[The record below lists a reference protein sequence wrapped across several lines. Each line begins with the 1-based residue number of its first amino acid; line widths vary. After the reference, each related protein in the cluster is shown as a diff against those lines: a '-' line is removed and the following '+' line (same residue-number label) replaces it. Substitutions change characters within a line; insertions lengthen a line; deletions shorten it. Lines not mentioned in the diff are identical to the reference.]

1 MSLEETISWFVFVE
15 GQRHGP
21 VQNERLIAFLESH
34 TAPHDESHPAPPV
47 YVWRE
52 GYADWQLASGIPELA
67 LPPPLPQVATELA
80 AGPPPAAPIEL
91 PATRAATSRKLI
103 WSGVG
108 ATIGLLMSLPGL
120 FIGGDARL
128 SGPSFLVGYVLGG
141 VLLCGVIGL
150 VAGAIADRSHG
161 RHKRP
166 PVAPEHSAG
175 RRNIVARHWRG
186 DLPLW
191 ASYWLVVWLGNIAFA
206 ILGLGIA
213 KAFRAESGYN
223 PTNIFT
229 VIVLTWSSLVVVVTW
244 QLVGV
249 WRSANRYAQARA
261 RAGLGALWARLA
273 QAAVILGAI
282 GNFATFTREGA
293 PQLVEVSGMAFRND
307 PDVPDY
313 AIRVMRD
320 GTEAEIVGGFKFGLT
335 EDFVKIL
342 SASRQISVVHL
353 DSIGGRLGE
362 GEKMFKLI
370 RDRGLNTYVSSKCLS
385 ACTLAFAGGRERFLH
400 RDASLGF
407 HKGTF
412 PGVREGDFD
421 SIQRNVF
428 RSAGFDETF
437 IAEALSTPHNEMW
450 RPSPQALV
458 RAKVVTAIAD
468 GTKFAFSGLGA
479 DLSKERVGKVLAN
492 ALPVFDTIRTR
503 FPDQYDALAEEYY
516 KNLVKGKTEAETI
529 DALRGKLMPFIRTLL
544 PLADDDV
551 LMDYNR
557 LLQDQYREL
566 SAKDPSRCY
575 AYASGEDSRANF
587 SSELSKRLLQQELA
601 LNERAVKTAAKRE
614 QVDKNRI
621 EALWRRVH
629 TQMSASGVTTADWT
643 LFETRSVPKPSHA
656 RYCTIATIF
665 VREVGKLPQIEAAIL
680 MREILRPTTP

>member
-1 MSLEETISWFVFVE
+1 MPLEEKIISWFVFVE

-21 VQNERLIAFLESH
+21 VRSERLIAFLESH
-34 TAPHDESHPAPPV
+34 TASHDESHPAPPV

-52 GYADWQLASGIPELA
+52 GFTDWRLASDIPELA
-67 LPPPLPQVATELA
+67 LPPPPPQA
-80 AGPPPAAPIEL
+80 AAPPPAAPIEL
-91 PATRAATSRKLI
+91 RATHAGTSRKLI
-103 WSGVG
+103 WSGIG
-108 ATIGLLMSLPGL
+108 ATIGLLMSLARL
-120 FIGGDARL
+120 LIGGDARL
-128 SGPSFLVGYVLGG
+128 SEPSFLVGYVLGG

-150 VAGAIADRSHG
+150 IAAVIADRSAG
-161 RHKRP
+161 RQKP
-166 PVAPEHSAG
+166 PIAPEPSSG
-175 RRNIVARHWRG
+175 RSNIVARHWRG

-206 ILGLGIA
+206 ILGVAIA
-213 KAFRAESGYN
+213 RAFRAESGYN
-223 PTNIFT
+223 PTNIFA
-229 VIVLTWSSLVVVVTW
+229 VIVLTWLSLVVVVTW

-249 WRSANRYAQARA
+249 WRSANKYARTRA
-261 RAGLGALWARLA
+261 RAGLGAFWGRLA
-273 QAAVILGAI
+273 QTAVILGAI
-282 GNFATFTREGA
+282 GNFATFMREGA
-293 PQLVEVSGMAFRND
+293 PQVVEVSGMAFRND
-307 PDVPDY
+307 PDVPDF

-335 EDFVKIL
+335 EDFMKIL

-437 IAEALSTPHNEMW
+437 IVEALSTPHNEMW
-450 RPSPQALV
+450 RPSPPALM

-468 GTKFAFSGLGA
+468 GSKFAFSGLGA
-479 DLSKERVGKVLAN
+479 DLSKERIGKVLAN

-516 KNLVKGKTEAETI
+516 HNLVKGKTEAETI
-529 DALRGKLMPFIRTLL
+529 EALRGKLMPFIRTLL
-544 PLADDDV
+544 PLADDEV
-551 LMDYNR
+551 LIDYNR

-587 SSELSKRLLQQELA
+587 SGELSKRLLQQELA

-614 QVDKNRI
+614 QVDTNRI

-629 TQMSASGVTTADWT
+629 TQMSAGGVTTADWT
-643 LFETRSVPKPSHA
+643 LFETRRVPKASHA

-680 MREILRPTTP
+680 MREILRPATP

>member
-21 VQNERLIAFLESH
+21 VQSERVVAFLESH

-52 GYADWQLASGIPELA
+52 SFTEWRLASDVPELA
-67 LPPPLPQVATELA
+67 LPPPPPNMATAQVAAET
-80 AGPPPAAPIEL
+80 PVAPIEL
-91 PATRAATSRKLI
+91 PTARAAVSRKLI
-103 WSGVG
+103 WSAIG
-108 ATIGLLMSLPGL
+108 ATVGLLMALPRL
-120 FIGGDARL
+120 LIGDARH
-128 SGPSFLVGYVLGG
+128 SDPSLFLVGYVLAG
-141 VLLCGVIGL
+141 VFLCGLIGL
-150 VAGAIADRSHG
+150 VAGWIADRSDSRHQQPPIAPSSG
-161 RHKRP
+161 RN
-166 PVAPEHSAG
+166 
-175 RRNIVARHWRG
+175 NIVARHWRG
-186 DLPLW
+186 ELPLW
-191 ASYWLVVWLGNIAFA
+191 ASYWLVVWLGNIGFA
-206 ILGLGIA
+206 LLGLGIA
-213 KAFRAESGYN
+213 RAFKAESGYN
-223 PTNIFT
+223 PTNIFA
-229 VIVLTWSSLVVVVTW
+229 VIVLTWSSLVVVVSW

-249 WRSANRYAQARA
+249 WRSANKYAQTRA
-261 RAGLGALWARLA
+261 HAGLGAFWGRLA

-282 GNFATFTREGA
+282 GNLATFAREGA

-320 GTEAEIVGGFKFGLT
+320 GTEAEIVGGFKFGMT

-362 GEKMFKLI
+362 GEKMYKLI

-412 PGVREGDFD
+412 PGVRECDFE

-437 IAEALSTPHNEMW
+437 IVEALSTPHNEMW

-492 ALPVFDTIRTR
+492 ALPVFNTIRTR

-516 KNLVKGKTEAETI
+516 NNLVKGKTEAETI

-551 LMDYNR
+551 LVDYNR

-587 SSELSKRLLQQELA
+587 SGELSKRLLQQELA
-601 LNERAVKTAAKRE
+601 LNERAVKTAGKRE
-614 QVDKNRI
+614 AIDKNRI

-629 TQMSASGVTTADWT
+629 TQMSASGVTNADWT
-643 LFETRSVPKPSHA
+643 LFETRRVAKPSHA
-656 RYCTIATIF
+656 RYCQIATIF

-680 MREILRPTTP
+680 MREILRPSATP

>member
-1 MSLEETISWFVFVE
+1 MRLEETISWFVFVE

-21 VQNERLIAFLESH
+21 VQSERLVAFLESH
-34 TAPHDESHPAPPV
+34 TASHDASHPAPPV

-52 GYADWQLASGIPELA
+52 GFAEWRLASDIPELA
-67 LPPPLPQVATELA
+67 LPPPLPEVIAER
-80 AGPPPAAPIEL
+80 PPAAPIAL
-91 PATRAATSRKLI
+91 PAARAAMSRKLI
-103 WSGVG
+103 WSAIG
-108 ATIGLLMSLPGL
+108 ATIGLLMSLPRL
-120 FIGGDARL
+120 LIGSDARL
-128 SGPSFLVGYVLGG
+128 SDPSFLVGYILGG
-141 VLLCGVIGL
+141 VMLCGLIGL
-150 VAGAIADRSHG
+150 IAGAIADRTHG
-161 RHKRP
+161 RKQQP
-166 PVAPEHSAG
+166 PIAPVPSSG

-186 DLPLW
+186 ELPLW

-206 ILGLGIA
+206 ILGIAIA

-223 PTNIFT
+223 PTNIFA
-229 VIVLTWSSLVVVVTW
+229 VIVLTWSILVVVVTW

-261 RAGLGALWARLA
+261 RVGLGAFWGRLA

-282 GNFATFTREGA
+282 GNLATFVREGA
-293 PQLVEVSGMAFRND
+293 PQVVEVSGMAFRND

-479 DLSKERVGKVLAN
+479 DLSKDRVGKVLAN

-503 FPDQYDALAEEYY
+503 FPEQYEALAEEYY
-516 KNLVKGKTEAETI
+516 NNLVNGKTEAETI
-529 DALRGKLMPFIRTLL
+529 EALRGKLMPFIRTLL

-551 LMDYNR
+551 LVDYNR
-557 LLQDQYREL
+557 LLQNQYREL

-575 AYASGEDSRANF
+575 MYASGEDTRANF
-587 SSELSKRLLQQELA
+587 SGELSKAVLQQELS

-614 QVDKNRI
+614 PPDKRLI
-621 EALWRRVH
+621 
-629 TQMSASGVTTADWT
+629 
-643 LFETRSVPKPSHA
+643 
-656 RYCTIATIF
+656 
-665 VREVGKLPQIEAAIL
+665 
-680 MREILRPTTP
+680 

>member
-21 VQNERLIAFLESH
+21 VQSERVVAFLESH

-52 GYADWQLASGIPELA
+52 GFTDWQLASDIPELA
-67 LPPPLPQVATELA
+67 LPPPPPQNAPKVVTE
-80 AGPPPAAPIEL
+80 PPAAPIEV
-91 PATRAATSRKLI
+91 PTARAAMSRKLL
-103 WSGVG
+103 WSAIG
-108 ATIGLLMSLPGL
+108 ATVGLLMALPRL
-120 FIGGDARL
+120 LIGDARH
-128 SGPSFLVGYVLGG
+128 SDPSLFLVGYVLAG
-141 VLLCGVIGL
+141 VSLCGVIGFI
-150 VAGAIADRSHG
+150 AGWIADRTHVG
-161 RHKRP
+161 HEQP
-166 PVAPEHSAG
+166 PVAPKPFFG
-175 RRNIVARHWRG
+175 RRNIVTRHWRG
-186 DLPLW
+186 ELPLW
-191 ASYWLVVWLGNIAFA
+191 ASYWLVVWLGNIGFA
-206 ILGLGIA
+206 LLGLGIA

-223 PTNIFT
+223 PTNIFA
-229 VIVLTWSSLVVVVTW
+229 VIVLTWSTLVVVVTW

-249 WRSANRYAQARA
+249 WRAANKYAHERA
-261 RAGLGALWARLA
+261 RVGLGAFWGRLA
-273 QAAVILGAI
+273 QVAVILGGI
-282 GNFATFTREGA
+282 GNLATFTREGA

-362 GEKMFKLI
+362 GEKMYKLI

-437 IAEALSTPHNEMW
+437 IVEALSTPHNEMW

-492 ALPVFDTIRTR
+492 ALPVFNTIRTR

-516 KNLVKGKTEAETI
+516 NNLVKGKTEAETI

-551 LMDYNR
+551 LVDYNR
-557 LLQDQYREL
+557 LLQDQYHEL

-575 AYASGEDSRANF
+575 AYASGEDSRASF

-614 QVDKNRI
+614 AVDKNRI

-629 TQMSASGVTTADWT
+629 TQMSASGVTNADWT
-643 LFETRSVPKPSHA
+643 LFETRRVAKPSHA

-680 MREILRPTTP
+680 MREILRPAAP

>member
-1 MSLEETISWFVFVE
+1 MPLEETISWFVFVE

-21 VQNERLIAFLESH
+21 VQTERLIAFLESH

-52 GYADWQLASGIPELA
+52 GFTEWRLASDIPELA
-67 LPPPLPQVATELA
+67 LPPPPPQVGPELATE
-80 AGPPPAAPIEL
+80 PPAVAQIAL
-91 PATRAATSRKLI
+91 PAARAATSRKLI
-103 WSGVG
+103 WSGIG
-108 ATIGLLMSLPGL
+108 ATIGLLMALPRL
-120 FIGGDARL
+120 LIGDARH
-128 SGPSFLVGYVLGG
+128 SDPSFLVGYVLGG
-141 VLLCGVIGL
+141 VLLCGMIGL
-150 VAGAIADRSHG
+150 AAGWIADRSHG
-161 RHKRP
+161 RHKQP
-166 PVAPEHSAG
+166 PLAPEPSSG

-186 DLPLW
+186 ELPLW

-206 ILGLGIA
+206 ALGLVIA

-223 PTNIFT
+223 PTNIFA
-229 VIVLTWSSLVVVVTW
+229 VIMLTWSSLVVVVTW
-244 QLVGV
+244 QLIGV
-249 WRSANRYAQARA
+249 WRSANRYAQVRA
-261 RAGLGALWARLA
+261 RAGLGAFWGRLA
-273 QAAVILGAI
+273 QAAVIVGAI
-282 GNFATFTREGA
+282 GNLATFTREGA

-437 IAEALSTPHNEMW
+437 IVEALSTPHNEMW

-479 DLSKERVGKVLAN
+479 DLSKERIGKVLAN

-516 KNLVKGKTEAETI
+516 RNLVKGKTEAETI

-544 PLADDDV
+544 PLADDEV
-551 LMDYNR
+551 LIDYNR

-614 QVDKNRI
+614 QVDKDRI

-643 LFETRSVPKPSHA
+643 LFETRKVPKVSHA

-665 VREVGKLPQIEAAIL
+665 VREVGKLPQVEAAIL
-680 MREILRPTTP
+680 MREILRPAAP

>member
-1 MSLEETISWFVFVE
+1 MPPEETISWFVFVE

-21 VQNERLIAFLESH
+21 VQSERLVAFLESH
-34 TAPHDESHPAPPV
+34 TASQDESHPAPPV

-52 GYADWQLASGIPELA
+52 GFTDWRLASDVPELA
-67 LPPPLPQVATELA
+67 LPPPPPQIAPELA
-80 AGPPPAAPIEL
+80 MEPPAAPIGL
-91 PATRAATSRKLI
+91 PTARAMMSRKLI
-103 WSGVG
+103 WCGIG
-108 ATIGLLMSLPGL
+108 ATVGLLMALPRIL
-120 FIGGDARL
+120 IGDARHND
-128 SGPSFLVGYVLGG
+128 PSLFLVGYVLAG
-141 VLLCGVIGL
+141 VLLCGVIGFI
-150 VAGAIADRSHG
+150 AGWIADRTG
-161 RHKRP
+161 QERP
-166 PVAPEHSAG
+166 PVAPKLFAG

-186 DLPLW
+186 ELPLW
-191 ASYWLVVWLGNIAFA
+191 ASYWLVVWLGNIGFA
-206 ILGLGIA
+206 LLGLAIA
-213 KAFRAESGYN
+213 RAFRAESGYN
-223 PTNIFT
+223 PTNIFV
-229 VIVLTWSSLVVVVTW
+229 VIVLTWSSLVVVVSW

-249 WRSANRYAQARA
+249 WRSANRYAHARA
-261 RAGLGALWARLA
+261 RAGLGAFWGKLA

-282 GNFATFTREGA
+282 GNLATFTREGA

-362 GEKMFKLI
+362 GEKMYKLI

-458 RAKVVTAIAD
+458 RAKVVTGIAD

-492 ALPVFDTIRTR
+492 ALPVFNTIRTR
-503 FPDQYDALAEEYY
+503 FPEQYDALAEEYY

-551 LMDYNR
+551 LVDYNR

-587 SSELSKRLLQQELA
+587 SGELSKRLLQQELA

-614 QVDKNRI
+614 TIDKNRI

-629 TQMSASGVTTADWT
+629 AQMSANGVTNADWT
-643 LFETRSVPKPSHA
+643 LFETRRVEKPSHA

-680 MREILRPTTP
+680 MREILRPAAP

>member
-1 MSLEETISWFVFVE
+1 
-15 GQRHGP
+15 
-21 VQNERLIAFLESH
+21 
-34 TAPHDESHPAPPV
+34 
-47 YVWRE
+47 
-52 GYADWQLASGIPELA
+52 
-67 LPPPLPQVATELA
+67 
-80 AGPPPAAPIEL
+80 
-91 PATRAATSRKLI
+91 
-103 WSGVG
+103 
-108 ATIGLLMSLPGL
+108 
-120 FIGGDARL
+120 
-128 SGPSFLVGYVLGG
+128 
-141 VLLCGVIGL
+141 
-150 VAGAIADRSHG
+150 
-161 RHKRP
+161 
-166 PVAPEHSAG
+166 
-175 RRNIVARHWRG
+175 
-186 DLPLW
+186 
-191 ASYWLVVWLGNIAFA
+191 
-206 ILGLGIA
+206 
-213 KAFRAESGYN
+213 
-223 PTNIFT
+223 
-229 VIVLTWSSLVVVVTW
+229 
-244 QLVGV
+244 
-249 WRSANRYAQARA
+249 
-261 RAGLGALWARLA
+261 
-273 QAAVILGAI
+273 VILGAI
-282 GNFATFTREGA
+282 GNFATFMREGA

-362 GEKMFKLI
+362 GEKMYKLI

-479 DLSKERVGKVLAN
+479 DLSRERVAKVLAN

-503 FPDQYDALAEEYY
+503 FPEQYDALAEEYY
-516 KNLVKGKTEAETI
+516 NNLVRGKTEAETI
-529 DALRGKLMPFIRTLL
+529 EALRGKLMPFIRTLL

-551 LMDYNR
+551 LMDYNQ

-587 SSELSKRLLQQELA
+587 SGELSKRLLQQELA
-601 LNERAVKTAAKRE
+601 LNERAVKTAARRE
-614 QVDKNRI
+614 QVDKNQI

-629 TQMSASGVTTADWT
+629 SQMSASGVTTADWT
-643 LFETRSVPKPSHA
+643 LFETRRVPKPSHA

-665 VREVGKLPQIEAAIL
+665 VREVGKLPKIEAAIL
-680 MREILRPTTP
+680 MREILRPETP

>member
-1 MSLEETISWFVFVE
+1 MPLEETIMWFVFVE

-21 VQNERLIAFLESH
+21 VQTERLIAFLESH
-34 TAPHDESHPAPPV
+34 TASHDESHPAPPV

-52 GYADWQLASGIPELA
+52 GFTEWQLASVVPELA
-67 LPPPLPQVATELA
+67 LPPPPPDMA
-80 AGPPPAAPIEL
+80 AEPPAPPIAL
-91 PATRAATSRKLI
+91 PAARATTNRKLI
-103 WSGVG
+103 WSAIG
-108 ATIGLLMSLPGL
+108 ATIGLLMSLPRL
-120 FIGGDARL
+120 FIGSDARL
-128 SGPSFLVGYVLGG
+128 SDPSFLAGYVLGG
-141 VLLCGVIGL
+141 VILCGMIGL
-150 VAGAIADRSHG
+150 VAGWIADRSDG
-161 RHKRP
+161 RQNRHKQP
-166 PVAPEHSAG
+166 PVAPAPTS

-186 DLPLW
+186 ELPLW

-206 ILGLGIA
+206 ILGLAIA
-213 KAFRAESGYN
+213 RLFKAESGYN

-249 WRSANRYAQARA
+249 WRSANRYAQGRA
-261 RAGLGALWARLA
+261 RVGLGAFWGRLA

-282 GNFATFTREGA
+282 GNLATFTREGA

-362 GEKMFKLI
+362 GEKMYKLI

-458 RAKVVTAIAD
+458 RARVVTAIAD

-479 DLSKERVGKVLAN
+479 DLSRERVAKVLAN
-492 ALPVFDTIRTR
+492 ALPVFETIRTR

-516 KNLVKGKTEAETI
+516 NNLVKGKTEAETI
-529 DALRGKLMPFIRTLL
+529 EALRGKLMPFIRTLL
-544 PLADDDV
+544 PLADDEV
-551 LMDYNR
+551 LIDYNK

-614 QVDKNRI
+614 PTDKNLI

-643 LFETRSVPKPSHA
+643 LFETRRVPKPSHA

>member
-1 MSLEETISWFVFVE
+1 MPPEETISWFVFVE

-21 VQNERLIAFLESH
+21 VQSERLIAFLESH

-52 GYADWQLASGIPELA
+52 GFTEWRLASDIPELA
-67 LPPPLPQVATELA
+67 LPPPPPQVAPELA
-80 AGPPPAAPIEL
+80 AELPPPAPIEL
-91 PATRAATSRKLI
+91 PAARAAISRKLI
-103 WSGVG
+103 WSGFG
-108 ATIGLLMSLPGL
+108 ATIGLLMSLPRL
-120 FIGGDARL
+120 LIGGDARL
-128 SGPSFLVGYVLGG
+128 SDPSFLVGYVLGG
-141 VLLCGVIGL
+141 VLLCGLIGL
-150 VAGAIADRSHG
+150 TAGAIADRSHG

-166 PVAPEHSAG
+166 PVAPEPSG
-175 RRNIVARHWRG
+175 RRNTVARHWRG
-186 DLPLW
+186 ELPLW

-206 ILGLGIA
+206 VLGLAIA

-223 PTNIFT
+223 PTNIFA

-249 WRSANRYAQARA
+249 WRSANKYARTRA
-261 RAGLGALWARLA
+261 GAGLGAFWGRLA
-273 QAAVILGAI
+273 QAAVILQAI
-282 GNFATFTREGA
+282 GNLATFTREGA

-437 IAEALSTPHNEMW
+437 IVEALSTPHNEMW

-479 DLSKERVGKVLAN
+479 DLSKDRIGKVLAN

-516 KNLVKGKTEAETI
+516 HNLVKGKTEAETI

-544 PLADDDV
+544 PLADDEV
-551 LMDYNR
+551 LIDYNR

-614 QVDKNRI
+614 AVDKNRI

-643 LFETRSVPKPSHA
+643 LFETRRVPKLNHA

-680 MREILRPTTP
+680 MREILQPAAP